1 VLNIFLRINE
11 DKHPEL
17 YRWLSSIPSNNR
29 AEFVRQV
36 LFKYLQYEE
45 KIEAFNNALSSLDSL
60 NEKINSIQQS
70 LQKLET
76 LDDIIRLLND
86 ISQKGVLSLS
96 PSNST
101 VVQSHNNQQ
110 IDPFMEKLQKGIDQ
124 ILSMGR

>member
-1 VLNIFLRINE
+1 VLNIFLRISE
-11 DKHPEL
+11 DKYPEL
-17 YRWLSSIPSNNR
+17 YRWLSNVPSNNR

-36 LFKYLQYEE
+36 LLKYLQHEE

-60 NEKINSIQQS
+60 NEKINSIQQT
-70 LQKLET
+70 LQKLEM
-76 LDDIIRLLND
+76 LDDIARLLND

-101 VVQSHNNQQ
+101 VVQPHNNQQ
-110 IDPFMEKLQKGIDQ
+110 IDPLMEKLQRGIDQ

>member
-1 VLNIFLRINE
+1 MLNIFLRISE

-17 YRWLSSIPSNNR
+17 YRWLSNVPSNNR

-36 LFKYLQYEE
+36 LLKYLQHEE

-60 NEKINSIQQS
+60 NEKIDSIQQA

-76 LDDIIRLLND
+76 LDDIVRLLND

-101 VVQSHNNQQ
+101 VVQPHNNQQ
-110 IDPFMEKLQKGIDQ
+110 IDPLMEKLQRGIDQ
-124 ILSMGR
+124 ILSMGT

>member
-1 VLNIFLRINE
+1 
-11 DKHPEL
+11 
-17 YRWLSSIPSNNR
+17 
-29 AEFVRQV
+29 VRQV

-60 NEKINSIQQS
+60 NAKINSIQQS